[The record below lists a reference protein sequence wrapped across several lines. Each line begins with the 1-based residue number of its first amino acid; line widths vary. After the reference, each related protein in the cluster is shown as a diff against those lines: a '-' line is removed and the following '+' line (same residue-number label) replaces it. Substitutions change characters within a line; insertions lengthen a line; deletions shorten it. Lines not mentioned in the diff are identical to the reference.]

1 MLIQMLICFPTK
13 TLTLPD
19 GFYKIVMIKKYKPK
33 QANVKKLEI
42 FLKKIENKI
51 EKKDGIK
58 HVI

>member
-1 MLIQMLICFPTK
+1 MLICFPIK
-13 TLTLPD
+13 TLTSPD
-19 GFYKIVMIKKYKPK
+19 GFYRIVMIKKYKPK

-58 HVI
+58 HII